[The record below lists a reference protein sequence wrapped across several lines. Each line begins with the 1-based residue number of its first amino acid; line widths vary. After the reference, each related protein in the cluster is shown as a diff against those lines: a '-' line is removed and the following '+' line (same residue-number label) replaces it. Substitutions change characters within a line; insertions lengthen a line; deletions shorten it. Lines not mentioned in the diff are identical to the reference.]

1 MAETMPSEGGVVHQ
15 LSSGG
20 RVRLLIDAPAAVDDV
35 MVTLEGR
42 RPTSWTVQTIA
53 T

>member
-1 MAETMPSEGGVVHQ
+1 MPSESAVVHQ
-15 LSSGG
+15 LSAGG

-42 RPTSWTVQTIA
+42 RPTSETVETIV